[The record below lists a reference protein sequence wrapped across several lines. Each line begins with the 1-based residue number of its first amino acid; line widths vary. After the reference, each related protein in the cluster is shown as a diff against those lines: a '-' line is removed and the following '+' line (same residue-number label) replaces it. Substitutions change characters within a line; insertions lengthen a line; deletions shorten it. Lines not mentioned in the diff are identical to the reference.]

1 MYCIYCMIVFCVDI
15 IYLLRNRH
23 DELPV
28 AAGSIS
34 AVLHGD
40 VPLPVPVEG
49 AVVVAAVAGA
59 VDVLRGQ
66 HGHSVN
72 LNTITIILIKEN

>member
-1 MYCIYCMIVFCVDI
+1 MIVFCVDI

-28 AAGSIS
+28 AAGGIS

-40 VPLPVPVEG
+40 VPFAVPVEG
-49 AVVVAAVAGA
+49 AVVVAAVAGP
-59 VDVLRGQ
+59 VDVLR
-66 HGHSVN
+66 
-72 LNTITIILIKEN
+72 